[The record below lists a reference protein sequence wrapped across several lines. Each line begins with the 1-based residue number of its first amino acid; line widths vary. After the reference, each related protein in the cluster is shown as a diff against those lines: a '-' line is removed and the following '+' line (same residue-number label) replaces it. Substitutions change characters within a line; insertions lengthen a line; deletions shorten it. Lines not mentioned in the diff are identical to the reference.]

1 MCILQILCQV
11 MKGLEEGG
19 TKGHHSS
26 PGRHD
31 GDFDWG
37 KGFGDGE
44 NYTEVAV
51 GQSV

>member
-1 MCILQILCQV
+1 
-11 MKGLEEGG
+11 MKGLEEGR

-37 KGFGDGE
+37 KVLVME
-44 NYTEVAV
+44 KITLK
-51 GQSV
+51 